1 VLRVVRAVIGHT
13 DADDAWSDTFLAAL
27 KAYPQLPVDA
37 NVEAWLVTIA
47 HRKAIDIARAA
58 SRRAVPVAD
67 PPDSPARERADTH
80 DLDLD
85 AAVGALPPK
94 QRQAVAYHYLA
105 GLPYSEIAVI
115 LDSSVAA
122 ARRAAAD
129 GIASLLPPYR
139 HRKES
144 PMTTPDLEKHYPVDR
159 DQLRRLHVR
168 LERDAQAGGLLD
180 IAYRTVDSAV
190 GPLLLAA
197 TPLGLL
203 RVAFASEGH
212 DSVLQNLSQRIS
224 PRILEA
230 PTRLDPI
237 ARQLDEFFTGRRH
250 SFDVALDWSLSRGF
264 QRTVLEHLN
273 TDIGYGATASYA
285 ALASLS
291 GSPKAVRAVGT
302 ACATNPIPIV
312 VPCHRVIR
320 SNGTVGAYRGGPAAK
335 RILLDLEQD

>member
-1 VLRVVRAVIGHT
+1 MTTHSLTEH
-13 DADDAWSDTFLAAL
+13 F
-27 KAYPQLPVDA
+27 PVD
-37 NVEAWLVTIA
+37 
-47 HRKAIDIARAA
+47 
-58 SRRAVPVAD
+58 
-67 PPDSPARERADTH
+67 
-80 DLDLD
+80 
-85 AAVGALPPK
+85 
-94 QRQAVAYHYLA
+94 Q
-105 GLPYSEIAVI
+105 
-115 LDSSVAA
+115 
-122 ARRAAAD
+122 
-129 GIASLLPPYR
+129 
-139 HRKES
+139 
-144 PMTTPDLEKHYPVDR
+144 DR
-159 DQLRRLHVR
+159 LKRLHAR
-168 LERDAQAGGLLD
+168 LERDAQAGDLLD

-203 RVAFASEGH
+203 RVAFANEGH

-264 QRTVLEHLN
+264 RRTVLEHLN
-273 TDIGYGATASYA
+273 TDIGYGTTASYA
-285 ALASLS
+285 ALARLS

-320 SNGTVGAYRGGPAAK
+320 SDGTVGAYRGGPAAK
-335 RILLDLEQD
+335 RVLLDLEQER